1 MMNHR
6 LKNNLFG
13 SSSNSAF
20 KITNEKTTLAAT
32 RSITSYIREFDF
44 EVHLDNFQGTE
55 TPTPAIFIKGDKN
68 TSVLNARIFRGG
80 LPVNLEGIT
89 VTVNIK
95 EARGKSTIP
104 AKVID
109 NEGLV
114 RINLPSSTVDET
126 GVNYFELVF
135 QSGDQVL
142 VSPTYTYKVLNSL
155 GEGTFG
161 SNADKTVLQSL
172 IEEVQNSKSMV
183 DNVIEESKDTLEDTL
198 QEFENEIDN
207 TLQETNDR
215 VGNIILGFENEIEG
229 VIQESRVEIDV
240 TLQESRETI
249 QETKD
254 TINTI
259 VEELEITQSDI
270 DDIMAM
276 VGDL

>member
-13 SSSNSAF
+13 SNTNSAF
-20 KITNEKTTLAAT
+20 KITNERTTLAAT

-89 VTVNIK
+89 VTVNVK
-95 EARGKSTIP
+95 EARGRSTIP

-135 QSGDQVL
+135 QSGNQVL

-155 GEGTFG
+155 GEGTLG
-161 SNADKTVLQSL
+161 TTT
-172 IEEVQNSKSMV
+172 EM
-183 DNVIEESKDTLEDTL
+183 TTL
-198 QEFENEIDN
+198 QTLINKIEGLGDIVDTHIQESSDRLDTSIQGFRSEIDN
-207 TLQETNDR
+207 IIQECSDD
-215 VGNIILGFENEIEG
+215 IDSI
-229 VIQESRVEIDV
+229 IQESSDEIDAV
-240 TLQESRETI
+240 LQDCREAT
-249 QETKD
+249 QETRD
-254 TINTI
+254 TISSI
-259 VEELEITQSDI
+259 VEELEVTQSDI
-270 DDIMAM
+270 DDIIAM